1 MRWMAAL
8 MIGLSWAMP
17 ARAQIPEIRFAQQ
30 FSMAYSKKGVTA
42 PRLAEPDQTRTTT
55 RYPRPACHARG
66 TYLISSVPMR
76 CGLWNPNLPSC
87 ARHGFGGGLEG
98 RFRRGINRCG
108 RCRLIW
114 LRNGLDGLRPVP
126 RSAISFIG
134 IDRVPRVGRCRGVLA
149 RQFRGRTALPAL
161 PALTTLPD
169 LPAVTALTAFSRL
182 AFGMLSAERL
192 LLNPLARA
200 GNCFT
205 GRRADNFH
213 PGLTRSGEPSKGP
226 ADGAAQKRL
235 ANRIIFNGFV
245 NFGQPP
251 AFSRRSLP
259 R

>member
-1 MRWMAAL
+1 MPRRPGQT
-8 MIGLSWAMP
+8 IPGTHRP
-17 ARAQIPEIRFAQQ
+17 AR
-30 FSMAYSKKGVTA
+30 
-42 PRLAEPDQTRTTT
+42 LDH
-55 RYPRPACHARG
+55 PA
-66 TYLISSVPMR
+66 
-76 CGLWNPNLPSC
+76 
-87 ARHGFGGGLEG
+87 
-98 RFRRGINRCG
+98 
-108 RCRLIW
+108 
-114 LRNGLDGLRPVP
+114 
-126 RSAISFIG
+126 
-134 IDRVPRVGRCRGVLA
+134 
-149 RQFRGRTALPAL
+149 ALPAL
-161 PALTTLPD
+161 
-169 LPAVTALTAFSRL
+169 TALTAFSRL

-213 PGLTRSGEPSKGP
+213 PGLTRSGEPNKGP